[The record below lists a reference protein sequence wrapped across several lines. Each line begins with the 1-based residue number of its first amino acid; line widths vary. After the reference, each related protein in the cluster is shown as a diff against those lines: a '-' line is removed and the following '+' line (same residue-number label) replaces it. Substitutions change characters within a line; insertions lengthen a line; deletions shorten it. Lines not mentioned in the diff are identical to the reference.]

1 MESKYVKVKQKKVDK
16 TIDFYA
22 SFGWTLAED
31 KEELPHGKV
40 GLTFERDKERLD
52 SSYRTVRRGE
62 KIYHKISRPYPL
74 GAIIALVIGCVFLV
88 LYFVSRQAFA
98 YYIVFLY
105 AALTFYA
112 ITLYMLIIF
121 LIVILHA
128 RMLLNRIV
136 YSVGLEAGTLREFP
150 LKNNILDEE
159 DDTWTIADHL

>member
-74 GAIIALVIGCVFLV
+74 GAIIALSIGCVFLV
-88 LYFVSRQAFA
+88 LYFVLRQGFA

-112 ITLYMLIIF
+112 ITLYMLIVF

>member
-22 SFGWTLAED
+22 SFGWTLAEE

-52 SSYRTVRRGE
+52 SSYHTVRKGE

-74 GAIIALVIGCVFLV
+74 GAIIALAIGCVFLV
-88 LYFVSRQAFA
+88 LYFVLRQAFA

-112 ITLYMLIIF
+112 ITIYMLIIF